1 MEAGK
6 QGRLVRY
13 ERIVKLLEL
22 RAAKVQGPGGTGME
36 IGALAPDELSQVHI
50 SFGGVSAMV

>member
-36 IGALAPDELSQVHI
+36 IGALALDELWQVH
-50 SFGGVSAMV
+50 M